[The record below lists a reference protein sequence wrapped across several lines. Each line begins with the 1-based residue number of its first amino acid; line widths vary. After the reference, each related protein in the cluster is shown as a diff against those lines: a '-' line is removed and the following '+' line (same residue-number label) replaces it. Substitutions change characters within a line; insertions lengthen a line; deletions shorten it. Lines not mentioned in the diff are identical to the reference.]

1 MGGTDTTTARAPD
14 FVHLRV
20 HSQYSLLSAPVRI
33 DELVAAAVED
43 GQQALA
49 ITDSGNLF
57 GAVKFFR
64 ACQQAGIRPILGMT
78 AYAAGRTA
86 SEASGADNPTYQLTL
101 LAANLTGWQN
111 LKQLSTR
118 AYQEGFHYRPRI
130 DQAMLTEH
138 REGLIVLSG
147 GLSGEIDQR
156 ILTNDVDGAT
166 ARAVQLQELLG
177 EENFFLEVMETGYE
191 PQRRVRQ
198 GLVDISAAT
207 GIPLV
212 ATNDVHYRCQ
222 EDWIVQDILMCIRDS
237 RTIADQDRFKMGSRE
252 LHFKSRAEMA
262 HSLSDVPQALAN
274 TVAIAERCN
283 VVLDFETYHLPVF
296 DSGSDKAPEDLFVDT
311 CHEGA
316 RARYGTIDDTV
327 QARLDYEIEV
337 ILKLGFASYFLIT
350 ADFIN
355 YARDAGIPVG
365 PGRGSA
371 AGSLV
376 AYSLGITDLDP
387 LKYNLIFERFLNAE
401 RVSMPDIDV
410 DFCGERRDE
419 VIDYVRQKYGKDSV
433 SQIITFGT
441 MASRGVLRDVG
452 RVLEVPLNEV
462 DTIAKKV
469 EQGTSL
475 AVALEQDKDLQE
487 IRDSSPSNR
496 RLFDLGLKLEGLM
509 RHSSIHAAGVVV
521 SDRPLAEYVPLAKS
535 GDDMMTQ
542 WQMTELEQVGLLKV
556 DFLGLKTLT
565 ILREVENLV
574 KKVRGIDLDP
584 DNLPLDDCETYEL
597 MTHGNTLGVFQLES
611 SGMRELLAK
620 LKPDTF
626 EDVIAVL
633 ALFRPGPLGSGMVD
647 MFVRRKH
654 GQELTE
660 YPHESAQPILEE
672 THGIIVYQEQ
682 VMRIANVVAGFS
694 MNEADKLRS
703 AMSKKKPMA
712 KFKDQF
718 VKGAVANGHSDAFG
732 TKLFET
738 IEYFAG
744 YGFNKSHSAAYA
756 LLTHRT
762 AFMKAHY
769 PLEFYAANLTVES
782 GNTDKVKDFVEEIT
796 QSGTTV
802 HSPDINASTDKFGV
816 VGDNVMYGFRAIKGV
831 GQKLAQA
838 IGAEREANGDY
849 QSLEDLC
856 ERLDP
861 LLLNKTALE
870 ALAKAGTFDGFG
882 ITRKTAFES
891 IETVIRSSAQMRED
905 RRRGQGMLF
914 APDPGAAMAA
924 SSQEEWSDAERL
936 AYEKEA
942 IGLYLSGHPIQ
953 KQGKFLAQVAGTNSK
968 SLQTMTGNKT
978 LRMAG
983 MINNLKVW
991 QVRKGRNLGQ
1001 RMAGFQL
1008 EDLWGAVK
1016 VTCFAHVYQ
1025 KVKDSLQDDAI
1036 VVVTGRLDKRDEE
1049 TGIILEEIQPAN
1061 DVIREEVGGIV
1072 VHLSDGQISD
1082 DVLGRIESAA
1092 AQSRGEQ
1099 RLMIEVQQDKDRF
1112 LILPDSRHAVNV
1124 GPGLF
1129 DALAPIAGWDHLSFT
1144 RR

>member
-1 MGGTDTTTARAPD
+1 
-14 FVHLRV
+14 
-20 HSQYSLLSAPVRI
+20 
-33 DELVAAAVED
+33 
-43 GQQALA
+43 
-49 ITDSGNLF
+49 
-57 GAVKFFR
+57 
-64 ACQQAGIRPILGMT
+64 
-78 AYAAGRTA
+78 
-86 SEASGADNPTYQLTL
+86 
-101 LAANLTGWQN
+101 
-111 LKQLSTR
+111 
-118 AYQEGFHYRPRI
+118 
-130 DQAMLTEH
+130 MLTEH

-166 ARAVQLQELLG
+166 ARAVALQELLG
-177 EENFFLEVMETGYE
+177 EDNFFLEVMETGYE

-198 GLVDISAAT
+198 DLLGISAAT
-207 GIPLV
+207 GIPVV
-212 ATNDVHYRCQ
+212 ATNDVHYRYQ
-222 EDWIVQDILMCIRDS
+222 EDWIVQDILMCIRDG
-237 RTIADQDRFKMGSRE
+237 RTVSDQDRFKMGSRE
-252 LHFKSRAEMA
+252 LHFKTRAEMA
-262 HSLSDVPQALAN
+262 QSLPDAPQGLAN

-296 DSGSDKAPEDLFVDT
+296 DCGSDKKPEELFVDA

-316 RARYGTIDDTV
+316 RTRYGTIDDTI
-327 QARLDYEIEV
+327 QTRLDYEIGV

-355 YARDAGIPVG
+355 YARNAGIPVG

-371 AGSLV
+371 AGSIV

-401 RVSMPDIDV
+401 RISMPDIDV
-410 DFCGERRDE
+410 DFCGDRRDE
-419 VIDYVRQKYGKDSV
+419 VIDYVRSKYGKESV

-452 RVLEVPLNEV
+452 RVLEVPLDEV
-462 DTIAKKV
+462 DAIAKKV
-469 EQGTSL
+469 QQGPGASL
-475 AVALEQDKDLQE
+475 AAALEQDKDLQK
-487 IRDSSPSNR
+487 IRDASPSNR

-521 SDRPLAEYVPLAKS
+521 SDRPLSDYVPMARS

-565 ILREVENLV
+565 ILREGADLV
-574 KKVRGIDLDP
+574 KKVRGIDLDL
-584 DNLPLDDCETYEL
+584 DNLPLDDRETYEL
-597 MTHGNTLGVFQLES
+597 MTQGNTLGVFQLES

-620 LKPDTF
+620 LRPDTF

-654 GQELTE
+654 GQEFTE
-660 YPHESAQPILEE
+660 YPHESTQPILEE

-682 VMRIANVVAGFS
+682 VMRIANLVAGFT

-703 AMSKKKPMA
+703 AMSKKKPEVMA

-718 VKGAVANGHSDAFG
+718 VKGTVANGHDVAFG

-762 AFMKAHY
+762 AFLKAHY

-782 GNTDKVKDFVEEIT
+782 GNTDKVKEFVEELT
-796 QSGTTV
+796 QSNIGV
-802 HSPDINASTDKFGV
+802 HPPDINASLDAFGV
-816 VGDNVMYGFRAIKGV
+816 VDGTVTYGFRAIKGV

-838 IGAEREANGDY
+838 IAAERQQSGDY
-849 QSLEDLC
+849 ASLEDFC

-861 LLLNKTALE
+861 LLLNKSALE
-870 ALAKAGTFDGFG
+870 ALAKAGAFDCFG
-882 ITRKTAFES
+882 ITRKTAFDS
-891 IETVIRSSAQMRED
+891 IEAVIRSSAQIRED

-914 APDPGAAMAA
+914 APDAGAAAAA
-924 SSQEEWSDAERL
+924 SSGEEWSDAERL
-936 AYEKEA
+936 AHEKEA

-953 KQGKFLAQVAGTNSK
+953 KQGRFLAQVAGTNSK

-983 MINNLKVW
+983 MINNLKVR
-991 QVRKGRNLGQ
+991 QVRKGRNIGQ
-1001 RMAGFQL
+1001 RMAKFQL
-1008 EDLWGAVK
+1008 EDLWGVVQ

-1025 KVKDSLQDDAI
+1025 KVQDALHDDDI
-1036 VVVTGRLDKRDEE
+1036 VVVTGRLDKRDDEPA
-1049 TGIILEEIQPAN
+1049 IIMEEIQAAT
-1061 DVIREEVGGIV
+1061 DVVQQEVDGIV
-1072 VHLSDGQISD
+1072 VHLSDDQVND
-1082 DVLGRIESAA
+1082 EVLGSIESAA
-1092 AQSRGEQ
+1092 AESRGEQ
-1099 RLMIEVQQDKDRF
+1099 RLMIEVQQGKDRF
-1112 LILPDSRHAVNV
+1112 LIRPDSRYGVRV
-1124 GPGLF
+1124 GPELF
-1129 DALAPIAGWDHLSFT
+1129 DSLAPIAGWDHVSFT
-1144 RR
+1144 RRVI